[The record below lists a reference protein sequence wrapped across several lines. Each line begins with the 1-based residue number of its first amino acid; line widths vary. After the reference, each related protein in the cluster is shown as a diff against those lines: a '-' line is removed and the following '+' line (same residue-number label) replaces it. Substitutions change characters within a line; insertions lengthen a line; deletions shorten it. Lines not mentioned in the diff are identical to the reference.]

1 MSSASAQTTKPGYK
15 RLWWHSYRLG
25 FGWLL
30 RAARRGWPGK
40 KAGLQR
46 LLVPM
51 DPWRYYEMG
60 KLADERYEGDWLDV
74 SSPKLL
80 TSLLRREGNGDWIG
94 TDLFSAELEAWS
106 AIDPNLQLQV
116 EDATDPTFDDD
127 RFDGALCVSVLEH
140 IGPGKDLIALE
151 QMRRVVKPGGVLHLT
166 TMVSAEARDVYV
178 DHLIYGEASDEDEQG
193 VFFEHVYAPEE
204 LNALVEQ
211 AGWTLT
217 EAEYAVQTRPR
228 IQQRF
233 YSLAPFSYVFG
244 GLLRVWFPRTIDVSQ
259 SDAAIRALGK
269 DAAGVAY
276 LRLANSATLS

>member
-1 MSSASAQTTKPGYK
+1 MSSASSQQTKPGYK

-25 FGWLL
+25 LGWIL
-30 RAARRGWPGK
+30 RAARRGWPGR

-80 TSLLRREGNGDWIG
+80 TSLLQREDNGNWVG
-94 TDLFSAELEAWS
+94 TDLFAAELEAWS
-106 AIDPNLQLQV
+106 VIDPKLTLQV
-116 EDATDPTFDDD
+116 EDATDPSFGDD

-178 DHLIYGEASDEDEQG
+178 DHLIYGEASDKDERG
-193 VFFEHVYAPEE
+193 VFFEHVYAPDE

-211 AGWTLT
+211 AGWTIT
-217 EAEYAVQTRPR
+217 DVEYAVQTRPG
-228 IQQRF
+228 IQARF

-244 GLLRVWFPRTIDVSQ
+244 GLLRFWFPRTIDVDS
-259 SDAAIRALGK
+259 SDNSIRRLDGESS
-269 DAAGVAY
+269 GVAY
-276 LRLANSATLS
+276 LRLVNPATSS